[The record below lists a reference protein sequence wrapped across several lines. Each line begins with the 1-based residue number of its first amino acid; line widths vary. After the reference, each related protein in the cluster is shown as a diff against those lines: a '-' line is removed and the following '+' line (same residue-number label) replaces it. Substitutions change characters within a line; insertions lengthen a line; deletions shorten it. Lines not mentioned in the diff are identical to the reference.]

1 MLAELRS
8 RQAHGGGQVLS
19 TPAMRYWHCAH
30 SAVCQDNMHGPT
42 KLYDYC
48 MTRRQGTE
56 ETRPVQ
62 SCKAFVVCLLAC
74 LIFFF
79 SPDLGWPSLC

>member
-1 MLAELRS
+1 MMLAELRS

-56 ETRPVQ
+56 ETRPY
-62 SCKAFVVCLLAC
+62 SHARLLLFVCLLA
-74 LIFFF
+74 
-79 SPDLGWPSLC
+79 